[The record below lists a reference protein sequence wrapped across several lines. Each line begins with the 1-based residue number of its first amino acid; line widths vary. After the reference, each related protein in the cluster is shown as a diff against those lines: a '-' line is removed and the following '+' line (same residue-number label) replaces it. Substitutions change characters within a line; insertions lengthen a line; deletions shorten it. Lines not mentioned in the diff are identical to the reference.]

1 MAVVV
6 CCSAVQLVAVYFD
19 MFSILQQ
26 QHDNARIETSV
37 AYVARARAAY
47 ALCMQ
52 TRGTVGGAFP

>member
-1 MAVVV
+1 M

-26 QHDNARIETSV
+26 QHDNARVETSV